1 MKNVILHTLLLS
13 FILCACT
20 QSGVTGSNSRGE
32 DSIYSSE
39 YINRI
44 CRTQPRYAL
53 RLLDTAERR
62 NLFSPADINGMRAM
76 IYNDGLAMQ
85 N

>member
-1 MKNVILHTLLLS
+1 MKNVILHTLLFSL
-13 FILCACT
+13 ILCACT

-62 NLFSPADINGMRAM
+62 NLLSPADINGMRAM